1 MYDDIEDDDDMLE
14 EYDFSD
20 AVQGKHYKAYWA
32 SRGLVPL
39 DDDLKPRFPDAEA
52 VNRAL
57 RVYLA
62 LREEFARSA

>member
-1 MYDDIEDDDDMLE
+1 MYDDIEGNDMLE
-14 EYDFSD
+14 EYDFSNT
-20 AVQGKHYKAYWA
+20 VQGKHYKAYWA